1 MKKSGKSNSKNRQRN
16 KEKGRI
22 AAEKLRAH
30 EKEIAKARRKK
41 LVERLRS
48 GHLTFHKPPTQ
59 EGRLVLEA
67 PFSEQRKIRKEDVII
82 DQHTNPYKEPNEYQL
97 EGDPKWT

>member
-1 MKKSGKSNSKNRQRN
+1 MKKSGRSNSKNRRRE

-22 AAEKLRAH
+22 AVEKLRAH

-48 GHLTFHKPPTQ
+48 GHLTFRKHSTQ
-59 EGRLVLEA
+59 ERCLALEA
-67 PFSEQRKIRKEDVII
+67 PFSEQQKIRKKDVII